1 MLTIL
6 SRFLGDKL
14 KLIIFALV
22 MASLASAVSVVYS
35 KHQNRLLFVEL
46 ENLNKERDHMNVE
59 WGQLQL
65 EQSTWATDSR
75 IEKIAT
81 EKLHMRNATYENTVI
96 IKL

>member
-1 MLTIL
+1 MSKLFVQLL
-6 SRFLGDKL
+6 SDKL
-14 KLIIFALV
+14 KVLNAFLIFAVLT
-22 MASLASAVSVVYS
+22 SAMLVVYS
-35 KHQNRLLFVEL
+35 KHNNRLLFVDL
-46 ENLNKERDHMNVE
+46 EGLNTQRDQMNIE

-81 EKLHMRNATYENTVI
+81 EKLGMRNVEYENTVI

>member
-1 MLTIL
+1 MTSAML
-6 SRFLGDKL
+6 
-14 KLIIFALV
+14 
-22 MASLASAVSVVYS
+22 VVYS
-35 KHQNRLLFVEL
+35 KHNNRLLFVEL
-46 ENLNKERDHMNVE
+46 ERLNAQRDKMNIE

-81 EKLHMRNATYENTVI
+81 EKLGMRNAEYVNTVI

>member
-6 SRFLGDKL
+6 IRFLGDKF
-14 KLIIFALV
+14 KLTIFVLV

-46 ENLNKERDHMNVE
+46 ESLNKERDQMNVE

-81 EKLHMRNATYENTVI
+81 EKLHMRNANYENTVI

>member
-1 MLTIL
+1 MNEFINQLF
-6 SRFLGDKL
+6 SDKL
-14 KLIIFALV
+14 KILNTLLILAV
-22 MASLASAVSVVYS
+22 MISAMVVVYS
-35 KHQNRLLFVEL
+35 RHTNRLLFVEL
-46 ENLNKERDHMNVE
+46 EELNKKRDQMNTE

-81 EKLHMRNATYENTVI
+81 EKLGMRNVEYKNTVI

>member
-1 MLTIL
+1 MITIL
-6 SRFLGDKL
+6 TRFLDNKL
-14 KLIIFALV
+14 KLISLVLVIAALT
-22 MASLASAVSVVYS
+22 SAMSVVYS
-35 KHQNRLLFVEL
+35 KHRNRLLFVEL
-46 ENLNKERDHMNVE
+46 ESLNKERDRMNIE

>member
-1 MLTIL
+1 MRKILTQL
-6 SRFLGDKL
+6 FSDKL
-14 KLIIFALV
+14 KVLNGILILAV
-22 MASLASAVSVVYS
+22 MISAMSVVYS
-35 KHQNRLLFVEL
+35 KQSNRLLFVDL
-46 ENLNKERDHMNVE
+46 DHLNAQRDQMNIE

-81 EKLHMRNATYENTVI
+81 EQLGMQNVEYESTVI

>member
-1 MLTIL
+1 ML
-6 SRFLGDKL
+6 SDKL
-14 KLIIFALV
+14 KLLNAVLI
-22 MASLASAVSVVYS
+22 LAVLITAMFVVYN
-35 KHQNRLLFVEL
+35 KHKNRLLFVEL
-46 ENLNKERDHMNVE
+46 ERLTSLRDTMNTE

-81 EKLHMRNATYENTVI
+81 EQLGMQNVDYENTVI

>member
-1 MLTIL
+1 MNELMSQL
-6 SRFLGDKL
+6 LGDKL
-14 KLIIFALV
+14 KLINFILIIAV
-22 MASLASAVSVVYS
+22 MLSAMLVVYS
-35 KHQNRLLFVEL
+35 RHSNRLLFVEL
-46 ENLNKERDHMNVE
+46 EGLNKQRDKMNIE

-81 EKLHMRNATYENTVI
+81 EKLHMRNVSYENTVI

>member
-1 MLTIL
+1 MFSVLTHVL
-6 SRFLGDKL
+6 SDKL
-14 KLIIFALV
+14 KLLNVVLI
-22 MASLASAVSVVYS
+22 LAVLTTAMFVVYN
-35 KHQNRLLFVEL
+35 KHKNRLLFVEL
-46 ENLNKERDHMNVE
+46 ERLTTLRDSMNIE

-81 EKLHMRNATYENTVI
+81 EKLGMLNVDYEKTVI

>member
-1 MLTIL
+1 MLKVLTQLVSDRIKL
-6 SRFLGDKL
+6 LNSFLIFVV
-14 KLIIFALV
+14 LI
-22 MASLASAVSVVYS
+22 SAMLVVYS
-35 KHQNRLLFVEL
+35 KHTNRLLFVDL
-46 ENLNKERDHMNVE
+46 ERLNTQRDQMNTE

-81 EKLHMRNATYENTVI
+81 EKLGMKNVEYANTVI

>member
-1 MLTIL
+1 MISALTRIFSDKFKILNAVLIVTVLVSAML
-6 SRFLGDKL
+6 
-14 KLIIFALV
+14 
-22 MASLASAVSVVYS
+22 VVYS
-35 KHQNRLLFVEL
+35 KHNNRLLFVEL
-46 ENLNKERDHMNVE
+46 ERLTSLRDSLNIE

-81 EKLHMRNATYENTVI
+81 EKLGMKNVEYENTVI

>member
-1 MLTIL
+1 ML
-6 SRFLGDKL
+6 SDKL
-14 KLIIFALV
+14 KLLNVALI
-22 MASLASAVSVVYS
+22 LAVLTTAMFVVYN
-35 KHQNRLLFVEL
+35 KHKNRLLFVEL
-46 ENLNKERDHMNVE
+46 ERLTTLRDSMNIE

-81 EKLHMRNATYENTVI
+81 EKLGMLNVDYEKTVI

>member
-1 MLTIL
+1 MRAALKAL
-6 SRFLGDKL
+6 LNDKL
-14 KLIIFALV
+14 KLISIVLTLAALT
-22 MASLASAVSVVYS
+22 SAMSVVYS
-35 KHQNRLLFVEL
+35 KHKSRLLFVEL
-46 ENLNKERDHMNVE
+46 ESLNKERDRMNIE

-81 EKLHMRNATYENTVI
+81 EKLHMRNVSYENTVI

>member
-1 MLTIL
+1 MITALT
-6 SRFLGDKL
+6 RFLDDKL
-14 KLIIFALV
+14 KMISLV
-22 MASLASAVSVVYS
+22 LVIASVISAMSVVYS
-35 KHQNRLLFVEL
+35 KHKNRLLFVEL
-46 ENLNKERDHMNVE
+46 ESLNKERDRMNIE

-81 EKLHMRNATYENTVI
+81 EKLHMRNVTYENTVI

>member
-1 MLTIL
+1 MNEIFNQL
-6 SRFLGDKL
+6 LGNKL
-14 KLIIFALV
+14 KLTNFLLV
-22 MASLASAVSVVYS
+22 VTVMFSAMLVVYS
-35 KHQNRLLFVEL
+35 RHSNRLLFVEL
-46 ENLNKERDHMNVE
+46 EGLNKQRDKMNIE

-81 EKLHMRNATYENTVI
+81 EKLHMRNVEYENTVI

>member
-1 MLTIL
+1 MTTIL
-6 SRFLGDKL
+6 TQLLDDKL
-14 KLIIFALV
+14 KVLSVILVIVALT
-22 MASLASAVSVVYS
+22 SAMLVVNS
-35 KHQNRLLFVEL
+35 KNQNRLLFAEL
-46 ENLNKERDHMNVE
+46 GNLNKERDQMNIE

-81 EKLHMRNATYENTVI
+81 EKLHMRNVTYDNTVI

>member
-1 MLTIL
+1 MRNVLTQLL
-6 SRFLGDKL
+6 SDKL
-14 KLIIFALV
+14 KLFNGLLI
-22 MASLASAVSVVYS
+22 LAVLSSAMLVVYS
-35 KHQNRLLFVEL
+35 KHNNRLLFVEL
-46 ENLNKERDHMNVE
+46 ERLNTQRDQMNIE

-81 EKLHMRNATYENTVI
+81 EKLGMRNVEYENTVI

>member
-1 MLTIL
+1 MLELIIQV
-6 SRFLGDKL
+6 LGDKL
-14 KLIIFALV
+14 KLVNALLILAV
-22 MASLASAVSVVYS
+22 MTSAMFVVYS
-35 KHQNRLLFVEL
+35 RHTNRLLFVEL
-46 ENLNKERDHMNVE
+46 EELNKKRDQMNVE

-81 EKLHMRNATYENTVI
+81 EKLGMRNVEYKNTVI

>member
-1 MLTIL
+1 MRKVLAQLL
-6 SRFLGDKL
+6 SDKL
-14 KLIIFALV
+14 KIVNGFLI
-22 MASLASAVSVVYS
+22 LAVLTSAMLVVYS
-35 KHQNRLLFVEL
+35 KHNNRLLFVEL
-46 ENLNKERDHMNVE
+46 ERLNTQRDQMNIE

-81 EKLHMRNATYENTVI
+81 EKLGMRNVEYKNTVI

>member
-1 MLTIL
+1 MQALIQ
-6 SRFLGDKL
+6 FLIEDKL
-14 KLIIFALV
+14 KMLNVLLICAVLI
-22 MASLASAVSVVYS
+22 SAVFVVYS
-35 KHQNRLLFVEL
+35 KHTNLLLFVEL
-46 ENLNKERDHMNVE
+46 DELNKQRDELNIE

-81 EKLHMRNATYENTVI
+81 ERLRMKNVEYENTVI

>member
-1 MLTIL
+1 MFTIL
-6 SRFLGDKL
+6 SRFLDDKL
-14 KLIIFALV
+14 KLISLV
-22 MASLASAVSVVYS
+22 LVIASLASAVSVVYS

-46 ENLNKERDHMNVE
+46 ESLNKERDQMNVE

-81 EKLHMRNATYENTVI
+81 EKLHMRNASYENTVI

>member
-1 MLTIL
+1 MREVLTQLL
-6 SRFLGDKL
+6 SDKL
-14 KLIIFALV
+14 KLLNGVLIIGVLT
-22 MASLASAVSVVYS
+22 SAMFVVYS
-35 KHQNRLLFVEL
+35 KHNNRLLFVEL
-46 ENLNKERDHMNVE
+46 EALNAQRDKMNIE

-81 EKLHMRNATYENTVI
+81 EKLGMRNVEYENTVI

>member
-1 MLTIL
+1 MKELMSQLL
-6 SRFLGDKL
+6 SDKL
-14 KLIIFALV
+14 KLINFLLIVAV
-22 MASLASAVSVVYS
+22 MVSAMLVVYTRHS
-35 KHQNRLLFVEL
+35 NRLLFVEL
-46 ENLNKERDHMNVE
+46 EALNKQRDKMNIE

-81 EKLHMRNATYENTVI
+81 EKLHMRNVEYENTVI

>member
-6 SRFLGDKL
+6 THFLGDKL

-46 ENLNKERDHMNVE
+46 ENLNKERDQMNVE

-81 EKLHMRNATYENTVI
+81 EKLHMRNANYENTVI

>member
-1 MLTIL
+1 MLL
-6 SRFLGDKL
+6 DDKL
-14 KLIIFALV
+14 KMLNAALIIAV
-22 MASLASAVSVVYS
+22 ITSAIFVVYS
-35 KHQNRLLFVEL
+35 KHSNLLLFVEL
-46 ENLNKERDHMNVE
+46 DELNKQRDELNIE

-81 EKLHMRNATYENTVI
+81 EKLQMRNVEYENTVI